1 MAKPM
6 DHERPEIPTIMKT
19 MPITRNGMPMAI
31 PTTLPAPLPVP
42 RATNIP
48 PVEWYL
54 LDPAPP

>member
-1 MAKPM
+1 M